1 MATAPPAKSSVSV
14 GTTTGN
20 KLATAGV
27 LSTGAFSGEALAPDS
42 TSFPPIYEAALLYS
56 ANHFQPA
63 EIVLKDYLQ
72 TNDGKNSIRA
82 WLMMFDIYQ
91 LTHKREE
98 FDSLAM
104 LFAVKFERSAPNWLE
119 SSDNPDPRRKEKRER
134 KDLFVFAP
142 AIDGAI
148 LAEID
153 RFETMATQMGSA
165 RMDFGKIKSVRAEE
179 AELLAIVLQ
188 RIRKARI
195 PIWFNGLDPFA
206 TQLKQGINDKTGRP
220 LDETQGFW
228 SLLFELYILDGKLQE
243 YEDLGLEYAVAF
255 EMSPPAWEAVL
266 RPTGTADGAADP
278 SPSAASSSGADGFT
292 LNGVIGLGS
301 KEMLQQLSIFASSK
315 SEVPVDMSGLLRID
329 FAATNMF
336 FETIRAIHLS
346 QKRVV
351 LSNLNELVAALLE
364 VFGMAKFAIII
375 RKKSA

>member
-1 MATAPPAKSSVSV
+1 M
-14 GTTTGN
+14 
-20 KLATAGV
+20 
-27 LSTGAFSGEALAPDS
+27 LSTGAFSGEVLSPDS
-42 TSFPPIYEAALLYS
+42 TNFPPIYEAALLYS
-56 ANHFQPA
+56 ANHFEFA
-63 EIVLKDYLQ
+63 ELVLKDYLQ

-119 SSDNPDPRRKEKRER
+119 SRDNPDPRRKEKRER

-142 AIDGAI
+142 TIDGAI
-148 LAEID
+148 MAEID
-153 RFETMATQMGSA
+153 RFEAMAMQMGSA
-165 RMDFGKIKSVRAEE
+165 RMDFGKIKGVRAEE
-179 AELLAIVLQ
+179 AELLTIVLQ
-188 RIRKARI
+188 RIRKAKI
-195 PIWFNGLDPFA
+195 PIWFNGLDAFA
-206 TQLKQGINDKTGRP
+206 TQLKQGINDKTSHP
-220 LDETQGFW
+220 LDESQGYW
-228 SLLFELYILDGKLQE
+228 SLIFELYTLDGKLQE

-255 EMSPPAWEAVL
+255 EMSPPAWEAVI
-266 RPTGTADGAADP
+266 RPTGAADGAAEP
-278 SPSAASSSGADGFT
+278 SPIVTTASSGDGFP

-301 KEMLQQLSIFASSK
+301 KEMLLQLSIYASSK
-315 SEVPVDMSGLLRID
+315 PEVPVDMSGLLRID

-364 VFGMAKFAIII
+364 VFGMTKFAIII